1 MTLQMLKIKRVL
13 QPAGFFCLLAY
24 LALGS
29 GFYAMLLF
37 WAGVLLTVAGT
48 FTEVQDFLNVPAG
61 KRMQSTWMFALGFFV
76 KLFLIIALA
85 LRIYEIRYSF
95 FILLFSIAL
104 AFVWFVLNAVVVY
117 KPQNKEDWLDIE

>member
-1 MTLQMLKIKRVL
+1 MTLQMLKIKKVL

-37 WAGVLLTVAGT
+37 WVGVLLTVGGT
-48 FTEVQDFLNVPAG
+48 FTEVQDFLNVPPG
-61 KRMQSTWMFALGFFV
+61 KRPQSTWMFALGFFV

-85 LRIYEIRYSF
+85 LRIYEVRYSF

-104 AFVWFVLNAVVVY
+104 AFVWFVLSAVVVHH
-117 KPQNKEDWLDIE
+117 PQNKEDWLDIE